1 MHRTFALVRPFHT
14 SSLRAFPR
22 RPPVRAP
29 AQNDVDIPLHL
40 RDAAAAEGITL
51 GDFSEVQSGTR
62 AQWSADDIVE
72 NENDASS
79 AGHLYLLQQRQN
91 LHYLRLIE
99 HEMPKLVAFRKP
111 FVPPTSETPL
121 AVRSISYGG
130 EEHPV
135 TVKRAVTVAVSQLPL
150 NNRHA
155 FYKFRLLAGP
165 RWTPTPPKDSG
176 IRLGFGENAEH
187 GYVKISCED
196 FPEPAMNLKWV
207 SDRLDDLINEAN
219 NEKVRFKDIPVDRRH
234 LEARLA
240 KAKSGKLKRDLAGGV
255 GRYSSP
261 PSIKDFPKS
270 WLPRPSKSSQIPATT
285 ATTTSLAS
293 Q

>member
-1 MHRTFALVRPFHT
+1 M
-14 SSLRAFPR
+14 S
-22 RPPVRAP
+22 
-29 AQNDVDIPLHL
+29 
-40 RDAAAAEGITL
+40 
-51 GDFSEVQSGTR
+51 
-62 AQWSADDIVE
+62 
-72 NENDASS
+72 
-79 AGHLYLLQQRQN
+79 
-91 LHYLRLIE
+91 
-99 HEMPKLVAFRKP
+99 AFRKL

-121 AVRSISYGG
+121 VVRSMSYGG

-150 NNRHA
+150 NNKHA
-155 FYKFRLLAGP
+155 IYKFRLLVGP

-176 IRLGFGENAEH
+176 IRLGENAEH

-219 NEKVRFKDIPVDRRH
+219 VRFSLLLFPSDSLTLGSQNESDRFKDILVDRRH

-240 KAKSGKLKRDLAGGV
+240 KAKSGKLKRDIAGGV

-270 WLPRPSKSSQIPATT
+270 WLPRPSNGSHIPATT
-285 ATTTSLAS
+285 KTTASLAS

>member
-1 MHRTFALVRPFHT
+1 M
-14 SSLRAFPR
+14 S
-22 RPPVRAP
+22 
-29 AQNDVDIPLHL
+29 
-40 RDAAAAEGITL
+40 
-51 GDFSEVQSGTR
+51 
-62 AQWSADDIVE
+62 
-72 NENDASS
+72 
-79 AGHLYLLQQRQN
+79 
-91 LHYLRLIE
+91 
-99 HEMPKLVAFRKP
+99 AFRKP
-111 FVPPTSETPL
+111 FVHPTSETPL
-121 AVRSISYGG
+121 VVRSMSYGG

-150 NNRHA
+150 NNKHA
-155 FYKFRLLAGP
+155 IYKLRLLAGP

-176 IRLGFGENAEH
+176 IKLGENAEH

-219 NEKVRFKDIPVDRRH
+219 VRVSSILIFPDYSLTSGSQNESDSFKDIPVDRRH

-261 PSIKDFPKS
+261 PSIKDFPES
-270 WLPRPSKSSQIPATT
+270 WLPRPSNGSHIPATT
-285 ATTTSLAS
+285 KTTASLAN

>member
-1 MHRTFALVRPFHT
+1 MQTRTFIHSINSARLFYTSATLRRALHV
-14 SSLRAFPR
+14 
-22 RPPVRAP
+22 PVSPA
-29 AQNDVDIPLHL
+29 AQNDINIPLAL
-40 RDAAAAEGITL
+40 KDPASTEGIIPEDFKEAHL
-51 GDFSEVQSGTR
+51 GIR
-62 AQWSADDIVE
+62 AQWSIDDLVE
-72 NENDASS
+72 NENDTSS

-99 HEMPKLVAFRKP
+99 HEMPNLVAFRKP
-111 FVPPTSETPL
+111 FIPPTSETPL
-121 AVRSISYGG
+121 VVRSVSYGG

-150 NNRHA
+150 KDKHA
-155 FYKFRLLAGP
+155 IYKFRLLAGV

-176 IRLGFGENAEH
+176 LQLVENAKH

-219 NEKVRFKDIPVDRRH
+219 NDGDRFKDIPVDRRH
-234 LEARLA
+234 LEAKVA
-240 KAKSGKLKRDLAGGV
+240 KIKSGKLKQDIAGGV
-255 GRYSSP
+255 GRYVSP

-270 WLPRPSKSSQIPATT
+270 WLPQHSD
-285 ATTTSLAS
+285 
-293 Q
+293 

>member
-1 MHRTFALVRPFHT
+1 MHMHRTFALARPFYT
-14 SSLRAFPR
+14 SAPRAFPR
-22 RPPVRAP
+22 HPPARTS
-29 AQNDVDIPLHL
+29 AQNDVEIPLPL
-40 RDAAAAEGITL
+40 RDAAAAEGITPD
-51 GDFSEVQSGTR
+51 DFSEVQPGIR
-62 AQWSADDIVE
+62 AQWSADDLVE
-72 NENDASS
+72 NENDATS

-99 HEMPKLVAFRKP
+99 HEMPKLVAFRKS

-121 AVRSISYGG
+121 VVRSMSYGG

-150 NNRHA
+150 NNKHA
-155 FYKFRLLAGP
+155 IYKFRLLVGP

-176 IRLGFGENAEH
+176 IRLGENAEH

-219 NEKVRFKDIPVDRRH
+219 NESDRFKDILVDRRH

-270 WLPRPSKSSQIPATT
+270 WLPRPSNGSHILATKTT
-285 ATTTSLAS
+285 ASLAS